1 MLSRFAFCY
10 SPLAVRVS
18 TVVKSIWHL
27 LNSPLSC
34 NQHSIT
40 CEIAMLKRLLN
51 LITARPKDTVN
62 TPGTLASTQGTHTKT
77 PSHPKGAKVIA
88 RDQHTISRKN
98 ISPAAIKIIKQ
109 LTESGFDAYLVGGG
123 VRDLLLGGHPK
134 DFDVATNATP
144 EEVRRLFRGAR
155 IVGRRFQ
162 IVHVRMGREMIEVT
176 TFRGHHDEARSDE
189 GMLLRD
195 NVYGTLESDAMR
207 RDFTVNALYY
217 TLKDFSVIDYCRGME
232 DLNTR
237 TLRIIGDPAT
247 RYKEDPVRMLRA
259 LRFAAK
265 LGFTIEPATA
275 QPIRTLGGLLTNI
288 PEARLF
294 EEVLKLFLGG
304 SATATFN
311 LLCEYDLLG
320 HLFPGADRALKQ
332 GDTLGIGI
340 IEQCMINT
348 DKRIRSHKTVTPA
361 FIYAALLWPALQQE
375 FKQLSAH
382 MTPAAAWAQAAQQV
396 ISQQLTRTSIP
407 KRFLIPMRE
416 IWDLQQRLP
425 HRLGMRALRT
435 LDHPRFRAAYDFLL
449 MREAA
454 GEALDGLGIWWTRYQ
469 AADDEERETMVK
481 SLNKPT
487 GPSKPRRRRGPR
499 KPKPETHPGGSE

>member
-1 MLSRFAFCY
+1 
-10 SPLAVRVS
+10 
-18 TVVKSIWHL
+18 
-27 LNSPLSC
+27 
-34 NQHSIT
+34 
-40 CEIAMLKRLLN
+40 MLKRLLN
-51 LITARPKDTVN
+51 LITPR
-62 TPGTLASTQGTHTKT
+62 TKET
-77 PSHPKGAKVIA
+77 ATEPAAQSIKGAKVIP
-88 RDQHTISRKN
+88 RDNHNISRKN

-109 LTESGFDAYLVGGG
+109 LTEAGYAAYLVGGG

-134 DFDVATNATP
+134 DFDVATSATP

-155 IVGRRFQ
+155 IIGRRFQ
-162 IVHVRMGREMIEVT
+162 IVHVRIGREMIEVT

-217 TLKDFSVIDYCRGME
+217 TLKDFSVIDYCNGMQ
-232 DLNTR
+232 DLNNR

-265 LGFTIEPATA
+265 LGFSIEPTTA
-275 QPIRTLGGLLTNI
+275 KPIRELGGLLANI
-288 PEARLF
+288 SEARLF

-304 SATATFN
+304 SATATFS
-311 LLCEYDLLG
+311 LLREYDLLC
-320 HLFPGADRALKQ
+320 HLFPGADDALKS
-332 GDTLGIGI
+332 GDALGAEL

-348 DKRIRSHKTVTPA
+348 DRRIRSDKTVTPA
-361 FIYAALLWPALQQE
+361 FIYAALLWPAMQKE
-375 FKQLSAH
+375 FKHLSAH
-382 MTPAAAWAQAAQQV
+382 MTPAAAWSQAGQNAV
-396 ISQQLTRTSIP
+396 SQQLIRTSIP

-425 HRLGMRALRT
+425 SRLGMRALRT

-454 GEALDGLGIWWTRYQ
+454 GEQLEGLGTWWTRYQ
-469 AADDEERETMVK
+469 AADDEEREQMVK
-481 SLNKPT
+481 DLGKPT
-487 GPSKPRRRRGPR
+487 AGTKPRRRRGPR
-499 KPKPETHPGGSE
+499 KPKPDSSGGNE